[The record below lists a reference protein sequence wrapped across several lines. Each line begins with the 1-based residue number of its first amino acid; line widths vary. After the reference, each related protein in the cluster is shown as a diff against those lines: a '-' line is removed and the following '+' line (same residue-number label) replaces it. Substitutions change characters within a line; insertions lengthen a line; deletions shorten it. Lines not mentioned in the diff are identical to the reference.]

1 MRRFLRDNSLSIMAF
16 GLFGLFLVGQAVA
29 GHEVYQRDLEAHG
42 QPAIDFATYLLSGH
56 FIEATFENWESEF
69 LQMGALVLLSVYL
82 YQKGSPESKDPDA
95 DEEVDRHAD
104 PSRPGAPW
112 AVRSNRI
119 VRTVYEN
126 SLGLALLG
134 LFALSLVLHVLG
146 GVAEYNRE
154 QEAHG
159 ERGHLGVRV
168 RRYAG
173 VLVPVDAELAERVPV
188 RGRARGARDLP
199 APARL
204 ARVQAGGRARL
215 HDGRGLIDASGLL
228 ARDGP
233 R

>member
-1 MRRFLRDNSLSIMAF
+1 MRRVLRDNSLSIMAF

-42 QPAIDFATYLLSGH
+42 QRSIDFATYLLSGH

-119 VRTVYEN
+119 VRILYEN

-159 ERGHLGVRV
+159 DAGISAFAFVGTPEFWFQSMQNWQSEFLSVGALVVLAIFLRQRGSPESK
-168 RRYAG
+168 
-173 VLVPVDAELAERVPV
+173 PVDEPDSTTGEV
-188 RGRARGARDLP
+188 
-199 APARL
+199 
-204 ARVQAGGRARL
+204 
-215 HDGRGLIDASGLL
+215 
-228 ARDGP
+228 
-233 R
+233 